1 MLESLIQWLEG
12 HMQPCFYKSN
22 FDIECPGCGMQRAL
36 VELLKGNLWESIK
49 LYPALIP
56 VIFMI
61 FYLVLHLLFKF
72 KNGAA
77 VLKYL
82 FIGNTTVII
91 GAYFLKLFT

>member
-1 MLESLIQWLEG
+1 MLESIIRWLEG

-22 FDIECPGCGMQRAL
+22 FDIECPGCGMQRAF

-72 KNGAA
+72 RNGAT

-82 FIGNTTVII
+82 FIGNTVIII
-91 GAYFLKLFT
+91 GAYILKLLT